1 VAPAEIFSLAGQTSV
16 GLSFEQPV
24 ECMESTA
31 GGTRNLL
38 EVIRYLQIPARLFS
52 AGSSECF
59 GDTREEPANETTALH
74 PQSPYAV
81 AKATAYWQ
89 VANYRKAYG
98 MHACTGIMANHES
111 PLRPDRFVTQKIVQG
126 VRKIKR
132 GEAERITLG
141 NLEIWRDWG
150 WAPEYTQAMHL
161 MLQSDQ
167 PEDFLIAS
175 GRTTSLR
182 DFVERAFAAAGL
194 RSADHLELD
203 VSMLRPN
210 DVAYSAM
217 NPSRIEQQLGWKAQT
232 TIDQIVDKMYAEE
245 LF

>member
-1 VAPAEIFSLAGQTSV
+1 
-16 GLSFEQPV
+16 
-24 ECMESTA
+24 
-31 GGTRNLL
+31 
-38 EVIRYLQIPARLFS
+38 
-52 AGSSECF
+52 
-59 GDTREEPANETTALH
+59 
-74 PQSPYAV
+74 
-81 AKATAYWQ
+81 
-89 VANYRKAYG
+89 
-98 MHACTGIMANHES
+98 
-111 PLRPDRFVTQKIVQG
+111 
-126 VRKIKR
+126 
-132 GEAERITLG
+132 
-141 NLEIWRDWG
+141 LEIWRDWG

-217 NPSRIEQQLGWKAQT
+217 NPSRIEKQLGWKAQT
-232 TIDQIVDKMYAEE
+232 TISQIVDKMYAEE